1 MAKALIFGALACL
14 VASREA
20 SAFELGFG
28 FFGGYTYSWVPDALG
43 NEETNGTPIP
53 ISQNT
58 STGAFGFILEQRFP
72 VPQVLLEV
80 FEDFQPIP
88 IQVQT
93 GSSAHTAGYLPV
105 DLGMRLGYG
114 GSSLQPYLGL
124 QLQGLFLT
132 GHPGAGSAP
141 LKQAALGVGGAAGL
155 DVAIFLVRLGFEV
168 RVTETVTGLSPN
180 GASPDPG
187 NVAIIQGLVSLRGS
201 LWL

>member
-14 VASREA
+14 LASRDA
-20 SAFELGFG
+20 AALELGVG
-28 FFGGYTYSWVPDALG
+28 FFGGYTYSWVPDTLG
-43 NEETNGTPIP
+43 PGE
-53 ISQNT
+53 SQNT

-88 IQVQT
+88 IQVRT
-93 GSSAHTAGYLPV
+93 GSQLHTAGYLPV

-124 QLQGLFLT
+124 LMQGLFLT

-141 LKQAALGVGGAAGL
+141 LKQAAFGVGGAAGL
-155 DVAIFLVRLGFEV
+155 DVAIFLLRLGFEV
-168 RVTETVTGLSPN
+168 RVTESVTGLSPN
-180 GASPDPG
+180 GASIDPG